1 MLCTWSSIEL
11 PILYRLLF
19 LFLNQIE
26 SLQVWGIIRPP
37 YAEQDGS
44 HVLPSRNIHLIS
56 CLNFVCWL
64 DWVLAS
70 RKAVEKAAQFLQQQR
85 ENTWGALLFCWIIPS
100 FLKGKFLLQEI
111 FLPITC
117 ISKQQQNYVIISTV
131 FVTVVLWETIE
142 HIFRVSSTFI
152 WHISIFSLTF
162 NMRKNG
168 LMKTLVG
175 SYQFLCRAIV
185 LSYLTLTKLWVTGV
199 IRVTKQKWDR

>member
-111 FLPITC
+111 FLPNVYFETTAELR
-117 ISKQQQNYVIISTV
+117 NYVYGICYCS
-131 FVTVVLWETIE
+131 FVGDYRA
-142 HIFRVSSTFI
+142 HFQGQ
-152 WHISIFSLTF
+152 F
-162 NMRKNG
+162 NIH
-168 LMKTLVG
+168 LAHFHF
-175 SYQFLCRAIV
+175 FLNI
-185 LSYLTLTKLWVTGV
+185 
-199 IRVTKQKWDR
+199 QH